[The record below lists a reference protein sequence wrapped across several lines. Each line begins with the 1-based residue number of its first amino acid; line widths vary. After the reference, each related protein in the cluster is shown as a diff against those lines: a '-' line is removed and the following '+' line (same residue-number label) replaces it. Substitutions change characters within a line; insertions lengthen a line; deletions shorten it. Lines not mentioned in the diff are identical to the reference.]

1 MAARV
6 GSCPSWQACPL
17 GVVLGETARG
27 AAPFGNA
34 MLITFRS
41 KAGSEVL
48 MLSEHAGPLLRAAG
62 KSFPDQVPERGVFT
76 PEQLQAAIAGIE
88 KAIALA
94 PAVKEEDDDDDK
106 PPVHP
111 VSQKV
116 SLQQRAFPLLD
127 LMKKSLAMGTPLSW
141 EAASPW

>member
-1 MAARV
+1 
-6 GSCPSWQACPL
+6 
-17 GVVLGETARG
+17 
-27 AAPFGNA
+27 

-62 KSFPDQVPERGVFT
+62 KSLPDPFPERGVFT
-76 PEQLQAAIAGIE
+76 PEQLQAAIDGIE
-88 KAIALA
+88 KAIVQA
-94 PAVKEEDDDDDK
+94 PAVKEEEDDDGDK

-111 VSQKV
+111 VSRPV
-116 SLQQRAFPLLD
+116 GLQQRAYPLLD
-127 LMKKSLAMGTPLSW
+127 LMKKSLAKGATLSW